1 MVLLLGL
8 AGCAKPMLVPDA
20 TTPQPVV
27 DLPTSFSAIDSAT
40 VYDPLR
46 WWTSYE
52 DPALDRLI
60 DTVLAANFD
69 LVEAV
74 ARVDEARAR
83 AATSQAGLLP
93 SLNAD
98 GSVVHSDVPLNAGQ
112 FAAFGGGGPGGD
124 QGGDPNAPAQDTG
137 PDRISFT
144 TTSLSAAL
152 QYEVDFW
159 GRIRGEAKAAIGDVY
174 ASLADLHTARLTVLS
189 QVVTT
194 YFEVA
199 DLRQQIALTI
209 ESLSVLGDRLSV
221 TEDRYQRG
229 LVTSFELYQLRQ
241 EFRSAQALL
250 PQLERQHANAESRLA
265 VLAGLYPS
273 QLDALI
279 PERPQPR
286 LAEAAIPTGL
296 PSELLI
302 QRPDVRAA
310 AYRFESARYRIGVAR
325 AQLFPTISLGGSLG
339 LQSNEIADL
348 FDPGQWVA
356 NLTAGLTAPL
366 FQGGRLRAN
375 VDASEAAFRRLGA
388 AYARSVLTAYSEV
401 ESAMAAHEEER
412 QRYALI
418 TDQLAEARAS
428 LTLQLGRYERGV
440 GTLTDYLDALR
451 AEVNVRTQLASA
463 GRALA
468 LARLDVHRALGG
480 GWTDGG
486 IQPSIELVEGDVT
499 TAQPLDDVTIRPAIP
514 LLRIPD
520 IASTQD

>member
-1 MVLLLGL
+1 MLFLGL
-8 AGCAKPMLVPDA
+8 AGCAKPMLVPEA
-20 TTPQPVV
+20 TTPQPVR
-27 DLPTSFSAIDSAT
+27 DMPDTFSAVDSAT

-52 DPALDRLI
+52 DPALDQLI
-60 DTVLAANFD
+60 DTVLAVNFD

-83 AATSQAGLLP
+83 AATAQAGLLP
-93 SLNAD
+93 SLSAD
-98 GSVVHSDVPLNAGQ
+98 GSVVYSDSPLNAGQ
-112 FAAFGGGGPGGD
+112 FAAFGGGSPDGE
-124 QGGDPNAPAQDTG
+124 GGDPDAPAPDAG
-137 PDRISFT
+137 SDRISFT
-144 TTSLSAAL
+144 TSSLSAAL

-174 ASLADLHTARLTVLS
+174 AAMADLHTSRLAVLS

-209 ESLSVLGDRLSV
+209 ESLSVIGDRLDV
-221 TEDRYQRG
+221 TEDRYRRG

-339 LQSNEIADL
+339 LQSNELADL
-348 FDPGQWVA
+348 FDPGQWIA

-428 LTLQLGRYERGV
+428 LTLQLDRYERGV

-468 LARLDVHRALGG
+468 IARLDVHRALGG

-520 IASTQD
+520 ITSTQD